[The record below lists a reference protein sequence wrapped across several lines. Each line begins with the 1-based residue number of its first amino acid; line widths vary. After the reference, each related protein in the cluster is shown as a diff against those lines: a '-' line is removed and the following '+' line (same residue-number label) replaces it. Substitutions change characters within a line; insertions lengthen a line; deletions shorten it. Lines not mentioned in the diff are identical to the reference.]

1 MIEEHFIIGESL
13 IHRMDPRARIVVA
26 IIFSV
31 IVAISNHFSVSIPA
45 LFLSFLFVYLA
56 RLPFRKLGLRIMVVN
71 VFILLLWIILPF
83 STKGKV
89 WFSIGPLMATKE
101 GIIYSAMITLKSN
114 AILLSLTALVSTVP
128 VFTLGRAIKYLM
140 VPDKIVH
147 LLVFTYRYI
156 HTIHEEYKHLIN
168 AIKIRGFRPKT
179 NVHTYRTYASL
190 AGILIL
196 RSLDRAERVRAAM
209 LCRGFNGIL
218 YDLHEFSLTKK
229 DRVITSLMLLAVF
242 GIGVLQWLPLKY

>member
-13 IHRMDPRARIVVA
+13 IHRTDPRARIVVA
-26 IIFSV
+26 ITFSV
-31 IVAISNHFSVSIPA
+31 IVAISNRFSVSIPA
-45 LFLSFLFVYLA
+45 LFLSFLFVFLA
-56 RLPFRKLGLRIMVVN
+56 RLPLRKLGLRIMVVN

-89 WFSIGPLMATKE
+89 WFSIGPLTATKE

-128 VFTLGRAIKYLM
+128 VFTRGRAIKYLM

-156 HTIHEEYKHLIN
+156 HTIHEEYKNLIN
-168 AIKIRGFRPKT
+168 AIKIRGFQPKT
-179 NVHTYRTYASL
+179 NVRTYRTYASL

-196 RSLDRAERVRAAM
+196 KSLDRAERVRAAM

-218 YDLHEFSLTKK
+218 YDLHEFSLSKK
-229 DRVITSLMLLAVF
+229 DIVITGLMLLAVF
-242 GIGVLQWLPLKY
+242 GIGVLEWLPPIY